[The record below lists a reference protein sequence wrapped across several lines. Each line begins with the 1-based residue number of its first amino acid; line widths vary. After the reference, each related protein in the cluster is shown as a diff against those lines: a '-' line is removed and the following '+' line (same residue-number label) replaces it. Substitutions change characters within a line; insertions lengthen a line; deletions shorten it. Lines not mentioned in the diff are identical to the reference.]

1 MFNPDGQDRFM
12 EHPIEHPLLHPTHPG
27 QLPGIFVVAADHPS
41 LAGDIDVFLDR
52 LQREQR
58 YFGPTGRANPKPFR
72 SLIASLRERGGFRM
86 AAVECGRIVGLA
98 RVDGAGEL
106 FLAVG
111 PEHRSRGIGTV
122 LGGAMAERARDLHF
136 TRLVLRSSRR
146 SRAARRIGEQ
156 LDAVVIDHGRGR
168 TEFILDLIPTERTA

>member
-1 MFNPDGQDRFM
+1 M
-12 EHPIEHPLLHPTHPG
+12 EHPTEHPTDRIDLA
-27 QLPGIFVVAADHPS
+27 GILVVAADHPA
-41 LAGDIDVFLDR
+41 LVGDIDAFLDR

-58 YFGPTGRANPKPFR
+58 YFGPTGRANPQPFR

-98 RVDGAGEL
+98 RVDRTGEL

-111 PEHRSRGIGTV
+111 PEHRNRGIGTA
-122 LGGAMAERARDLHF
+122 LGGAMAARARDLRV

-146 SRAARRIGEQ
+146 SRAAQRIGEQ
-156 LDAVVIDHGRGR
+156 LGAVVIDLGRGR
-168 TEFILDLIPTERTA
+168 TEFILDLFPTERSA

>member
-1 MFNPDGQDRFM
+1 MDHSI
-12 EHPIEHPLLHPTHPG
+12 EHPIAPIA
-27 QLPGIFVVAADHPS
+27 LPGILIVAADHPS
-41 LAGDIDVFLDR
+41 LVGDIDAFVDR
-52 LQREQR
+52 LKREQR

-72 SLIASLRERGGFRM
+72 SLIASLRERGGIRM

-106 FLAVG
+106 FLAVSS
-111 PEHRSRGIGTV
+111 EHRNSGIGTA
-122 LGGAMAERARDLHF
+122 LGRAMAERARDLHF

-156 LDAVVIDHGRGR
+156 LGAVVVDRGRGR
-168 TEFILDLIPTERTA
+168 TDFILDLLPTERTA